1 MHLFCISRGLIVICW
16 IILSYMIVKQLFH
29 LGRLKLWLLYTIY
42 GEYKKTGKT
51 PPSADFTSFPLR
63 CSQVYMLNF
72 KCSPTP
78 GHISLKERG
87 WSSRPILAQGLK
99 SEKVWRQPDR
109 YAANALLFPHRGWFS
124 HSCTTDRAHTQISN
138 PKVSLEGGQNARSP
152 TTSLE
157 AVTKFEEL
165 LAVKPLRI
173 RELGS
178 PN

>member
-29 LGRLKLWLLYTIY
+29 LGQLKLWLLYTIY

-51 PPSADFTSFPLR
+51 PPSADFTSFLLR

-78 GHISLKERG
+78 RHISLKERG
-87 WSSRPILAQGLK
+87 CSRPILAQGLK
-99 SEKVWRQPDR
+99 SEQVWRQLDR
-109 YAANALLFPHRGWFS
+109 YAANVPLFPHRRWFS
-124 HSCTTDRAHTQISN
+124 RSRATERAHTQISN
-138 PKVSLEGGQNARSP
+138 PKVSLEGGQNACGP

-157 AVTKFEEL
+157 AVMKVEEL
-165 LAVKPLRI
+165 LPVMRLRI
-173 RELGS
+173 CELGS

>member
-29 LGRLKLWLLYTIY
+29 LGWLKLWLLYTIY
-42 GEYKKTGKT
+42 REYKKMGKT

-87 WSSRPILAQGLK
+87 WSSN
-99 SEKVWRQPDR
+99 W
-109 YAANALLFPHRGWFS
+109 FWFRGW
-124 HSCTTDRAHTQISN
+124 R
-138 PKVSLEGGQNARSP
+138 VR
-152 TTSLE
+152 SLE
-157 AVTKFEEL
+157 ATGQVCSECPSVSPSRMVLSVLHYRQGSHTDLKSQGLFRRRTKCT
-165 LAVKPLRI
+165 
-173 RELGS
+173 
-178 PN
+178 